1 MSKIGYAVDLGTT
14 TIDTCLFDTETKQII
29 AKASCKNRQ
38 SLYGS
43 DVLNRIL
50 NVTRKPSLEKTLKAL
65 AMDDIEKMLK
75 AMIAKTK
82 FSLKDMVG
90 ICICGNTTMI
100 SILLEYNIES
110 LGRYPFTS
118 KLSGN
123 VETDSKSLFDLPD
136 LSCKVLLSGCA
147 SAFIGGDILSGVVY
161 LSGKYSFGKDSTDM
175 LIDMGTNGEMFLVH
189 DNSYYTASAACG
201 PAFEGCLRKQNVY
214 GSNAID
220 AIAMGVKTRRI
231 NNDGVIAEPYFES
244 GIDIMNVHIDMDILR
259 QFILAKAAIRA
270 GIETL
275 SHASDVSLDKIDNVY
290 IAGGFGFYLNLDNA
304 VRLGLLPEEFKG
316 KINIVGNTSLLGA
329 IDMLANNI
337 AYEKSD
343 KLTRTDITLVSLAES
358 ELYKERLIEHM
369 HL

>member
-1 MSKIGYAVDLGTT
+1 MSRIGYAVDLGTT

-29 AKASCKNRQ
+29 VKASCKNRQ

-65 AMDDIEKMLK
+65 AMDDIEKMLTD
-75 AMIAKTK
+75 MLSKTK
-82 FSLKDMVG
+82 FSVKDLTG

-100 SILLEYNIES
+100 SILLEYDIES
-110 LGRYPFTS
+110 LGRYPFTA

-123 VETDSKSLFDLPD
+123 VEMDSKSLFNLPD

-161 LSGKYSFGKDSTDM
+161 LSGKYSFGTNSTDM
-175 LIDMGTNGEMFLVH
+175 LIDMGTNGEMVLVR
-189 DNSYYTASAACG
+189 DSSYYTASAACG

-214 GSNAID
+214 GSSAID
-220 AIAMGVKTRRI
+220 AIAMGVKTGKI
-231 NNDGVIAEPYFES
+231 SNDGVIAEPYFES

-259 QFILAKAAIRA
+259 RFMLAKAAIRA

-275 SHASDVSLDKIDNVY
+275 GDAFGVSLDKIDNVY

-304 VRLGLLPEEFKG
+304 VRIGLLPEEFKG
-316 KINIVGNTSLLGA
+316 RINVVGNTSLLGA
-329 IDMLANNI
+329 IDMLASNI
-337 AYEKSD
+337 SAEKTD
-343 KLTRTDITLVSLAES
+343 NLTKTDITLVSLAES